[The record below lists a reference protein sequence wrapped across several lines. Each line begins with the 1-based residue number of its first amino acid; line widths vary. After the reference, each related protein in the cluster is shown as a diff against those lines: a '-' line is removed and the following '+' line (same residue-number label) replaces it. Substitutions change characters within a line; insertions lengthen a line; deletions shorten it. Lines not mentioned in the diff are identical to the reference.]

1 MQILSLLMLLA
12 TVLAIS
18 VSPENSNN
26 DGAVLAAAADADMA
40 KLNEYIQA
48 DKENEMNVESLYA
61 DLQRRIGAMKAE
73 WTRADVERQSM
84 RRALSEARE
93 HVQTISEQNAKLTSL
108 VSTVKQEQD
117 RLAKAKET
125 VMHALG
131 IEDQINL
138 TDV

>member
-73 WTRADVERQSM
+73 WTRADVERQAM